1 MTEEPP
7 DSRELSEHLRKVRD
21 AVDSMRV
28 TRREV
33 VTEEPPDSRE
43 LSEDMRECYRLLTEK
58 GVECG
63 LDLDG
68 LLDVCD
74 LTMDDLQ
81 VVGQQVNFPPAR
93 LGSFEPLWSFTEVER
108 WLGPAD

>member
-1 MTEEPP
+1 
-7 DSRELSEHLRKVRD
+7 
-21 AVDSMRV
+21 
-28 TRREV
+28 
-33 VTEEPPDSRE
+33 
-43 LSEDMRECYRLLTEK
+43 MRESYRLLTEK

-93 LGSFEPLWSFTEVER
+93 LSAFGPVWSFTEVER
-108 WLGPAD
+108 WLGPLPTRSSRRVLHLTERGLPRPST